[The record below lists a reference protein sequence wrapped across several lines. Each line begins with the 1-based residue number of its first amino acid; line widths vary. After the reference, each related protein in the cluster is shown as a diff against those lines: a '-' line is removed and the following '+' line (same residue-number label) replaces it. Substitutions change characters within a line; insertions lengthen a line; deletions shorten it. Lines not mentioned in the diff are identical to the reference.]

1 MDLYISTHCD
11 GDKSDLN
18 LAIAQVVASVPGCD
32 ADTLTNKLKRVV
44 CDELYKQTLTKR
56 KSSEFLDSEWP
67 VLRTSCDEF
76 ANNQPSA
83 QTMTARRL
91 SVTAVYKAA
100 GFQGSVVYLYT
111 WVAEQGRIVKALR
124 DKYTNE
130 TTFQSHWINFLQ
142 FVKIVAPDMVQSYA
156 QAFKATQN
164 DANRKERYVMP
175 VETLNRIRKSNTLLV
190 DQATVILN
198 SQTEDKLLTSKQL
211 QPVMAALVVE
221 AFYGAQPMRR
231 GDWRTVKLPSAC
243 IDVSK
248 DNFLSVDE
256 GKVTLTMTY
265 AAKVGQLAKQVSVD
279 FSLESPRFNE
289 LLLLC
294 CQTIHP
300 YTGYLFITP
309 TGLQYCPT
317 NFSNLLKQT
326 LLQKLQIEL
335 PSYGVTMT
343 RHAVVNEEREENA
356 KKRRTRGLVQTE
368 MNHAK
373 QRLHSS
379 STANQVYGVR

>member
-1 MDLYISTHCD
+1 MDMYISQHCD

-18 LAIAQVVASVPGCD
+18 LAIAQVVATVPGCD
-32 ADTLTNKLKRVV
+32 ADALTNELKRVV
-44 CDELYKQTLTKR
+44 CNELYTREHEKYRSCDFVDTAWPIVRTK
-56 KSSEFLDSEWP
+56 
-67 VLRTSCDEF
+67 CDEF

-83 QTMTARRL
+83 ATMTARRL
-91 SVTAVYKAA
+91 SVTAVYNAA
-100 GFQGSVVYLYT
+100 GFQGSVYPYT
-111 WVAEQGRIVKALR
+111 WVAEQGRIVQSLR

-211 QPVMAALVVE
+211 KPVMAALVVE

-231 GDWRTVKLPSAC
+231 GDWRTVKLSSADD

>member
-1 MDLYISTHCD
+1 MHARVC
-11 GDKSDLN
+11 KS
-18 LAIAQVVASVPGCD
+18 
-32 ADTLTNKLKRVV
+32 
-44 CDELYKQTLTKR
+44 
-56 KSSEFLDSEWP
+56 
-67 VLRTSCDEF
+67 
-76 ANNQPSA
+76 
-83 QTMTARRL
+83 
-91 SVTAVYKAA
+91 A
-100 GFQGSVVYLYT
+100 GGGV
-111 WVAEQGRIVKALR
+111 
-124 DKYTNE
+124 
-130 TTFQSHWINFLQ
+130 H
-142 FVKIVAPDMVQSYA
+142 
-156 QAFKATQN
+156 
-164 DANRKERYVMP
+164 
-175 VETLNRIRKSNTLLV
+175 RKSNTLLV
-190 DQATVILN
+190 DEATVILN

-211 QPVMAALVVE
+211 KPVMQALVVE
-221 AFYGAQPMRR
+221 CFYGAQPMRR
-231 GDWRTVKLPSAC
+231 GDWRTVKLPTADD